1 MLLIIYVLRSIGA
14 QIETNMINNFKN
26 LSSGLKINFVNFRQR
41 FEKKTV
47 RGVKSEQSETT
58 EPTLYPP
65 TGPRGNSHLKMKGL
79 VRDEGVGSTMRTI
92 HRYDSHCLRGDDQC
106 KAASFAF
113 VNKAIFLQCDIFVFL
128 NAPHSLLAHLGEG

>member
-1 MLLIIYVLRSIGA
+1 MGRACGPIFCSR
-14 QIETNMINNFKN
+14 MCNNI
-26 LSSGLKINFVNFRQR
+26 LDPQ
-41 FEKKTV
+41 
-47 RGVKSEQSETT
+47 
-58 EPTLYPP
+58 
-65 TGPRGNSHLKMKGL
+65 GNSHLKMEEL
-79 VRDEGVGSTMRTI
+79 ARDEGVVSTMKKT